1 MNGTSILI
9 AVTLMVILL
18 AWYALLEYD
27 ERQQRKDT
35 DRPKNSSRSAGR
47 VVPRHNTHD
56 KR

>member
-35 DRPKNSSRSAGR
+35 DRQKNSSRSAGR

>member
-1 MNGTSILI
+1 MNGASILI
-9 AVTLMVILL
+9 AVTLLLILL

-35 DRPKNSSRSAGR
+35 DRQENSSRSAGR
-47 VVPRHNTHD
+47 VVPRHNTPD